1 MPAQH
6 FGRIIEF
13 VKDLYPNEDP
23 VPLHAPRFRGREK
36 EYLNDCIDS
45 TFVSYVGAYV
55 TRFEEHI
62 REFTGAG
69 YAVATVN
76 GTAALHLALLTC
88 GVGQGDDVITSP
100 LTFVGTCNGIAHS
113 GAQPCF
119 VDIDMDSLSLS
130 PEAVDEFL
138 RKSAQLGRDGYTYN
152 KHTGRRIAACLPVH
166 VFGHVARMPEIM
178 DVCAAWNLQV
188 IEDAAE
194 SLGSYLGGRHSGVF
208 GRMAIL
214 SFNGNKVVTTGGG
227 GMLITNNA
235 DLAARA
241 RHLSTTAKV
250 PHAWEFNHD
259 MVGYNYRMPNVNAA
273 IGCAQMESLPA
284 HLADKRATA
293 LLYHDFFASL
303 GIEALKEREG
313 TTCNYWL
320 NGFYADSRQARDEF
334 LALAKENG
342 VQARPVWTLMSRL
355 PMYNQ
360 CPAGP
365 FPNARWVEERL
376 VNIPSS
382 VRLPGA

>member
-1 MPAQH
+1 MSASE
-6 FGRIIEF
+6 FGCITEF
-13 VKDLYPNEDP
+13 IKELYPGEDP
-23 VPLHAPRFRGREK
+23 VPLHAPRFLGREK
-36 EYLNDCIDS
+36 EYLAQCIDT
-45 TFVSYVGAYV
+45 TFVSYVGAFV
-55 TRFEEHI
+55 TRFEEEI
-62 REFTGAG
+62 KAFTGVK

-76 GTAALHLALLTC
+76 GTAALHLALLC
-88 GVGQGDDVITSP
+88 AGVGEGDDVIVPP

-119 VDIDMDSLSLS
+119 VDIDRDSLGLS
-130 PEAVDEFL
+130 PDALNEFL
-138 RKSAQLGRDGYTYN
+138 RENAQHGKDGYCYN
-152 KHTGRRIAACLPVH
+152 LHTGRRIAACLPVH
-166 VFGHVARMPEIM
+166 VFGHMARMPEIM
-178 DVCAAWNLQV
+178 DVCADWNIEV

-194 SLGSYLGGRHSGVF
+194 SLGSYQGDRHSGVF

-227 GMLITNNA
+227 GMIITNDA

-241 RHLSTTAKV
+241 RHLSTTAKQA
-250 PHAWEFNHD
+250 HAWEFNHD

-293 LLYHDFFASL
+293 GVYHDFFASL
-303 GIEALKEREG
+303 GLEALKEREG

-320 NGFYADSRQARDEF
+320 NGFYADSRQDRDAF

-342 VQARPVWTLMSRL
+342 VQARPVWTLMPRL
-355 PMYNQ
+355 PMYSQ

-365 FPNARWVEERL
+365 YPNARWVEDRL
-376 VNIPSS
+376 INIPSS
-382 VRLPGA
+382 VRLG

>member
-1 MPAQH
+1 MSSQH

-13 VKDLYPNEDP
+13 IKDLYPGENP

-36 EYLNDCIDS
+36 EYLADCIDS

-55 TRFEEHI
+55 TRFEEDMCA
-62 REFTGAG
+62 FTGAAR
-69 YAVATVN
+69 AVAMVN
-76 GTAALHLALLTC
+76 GTAALHLALITC

-119 VDIDMDSLSLS
+119 ADIDLDSLSLS

-138 RKSAQLGRDGYTYN
+138 HKNAQRGGDGQAYN
-152 KHTGRRIAACLPVH
+152 KYTGRRIAACMPVH

-178 DVCAAWNLQV
+178 DVCGAWNIQV

-194 SLGSYLGGRHSGVF
+194 SLGSYLGDRHTGVF
-208 GRMAIL
+208 GRMAVL

-227 GMLITNNA
+227 GMIITDNA
-235 DLAARA
+235 ELAARA
-241 RHLSTTAKV
+241 RHLSTTAKQA
-250 PHAWEFNHD
+250 HAWEFNHD

-293 LLYHDFFASL
+293 GVYHDFFASL
-303 GIEALKEREG
+303 GLEALKEREG

-320 NGFYADSRQARDEF
+320 NGFYADSRQDRDAF

-342 VQARPVWTLMSRL
+342 VQARPVWTLMPRL
-355 PMYNQ
+355 PMYSQ

-365 FPNARWVEERL
+365 YPNARWVEDRL
-376 VNIPSS
+376 INIPSS
-382 VRLPGA
+382 VRLT

>member
-1 MPAQH
+1 MSAQH

-13 VKDLYPNEDP
+13 IKDLYPGENP

-55 TRFEEHI
+55 TRFEEAMCA
-62 REFTGAG
+62 FTGAAR
-69 YAVATVN
+69 AVAMVN
-76 GTAALHLALLTC
+76 GTAALHLALVTC
-88 GVGQGDDVITSP
+88 GVGEGDDVITSP

-119 VDIDMDSLSLS
+119 ADINLDSLSLS

-138 RKSAQLGRDGYTYN
+138 RKNAQRGGDGQAYN
-152 KHTGRRIAACLPVH
+152 KYTGRRIAACMPVH
-166 VFGHVARMPEIM
+166 VFGHVARMPEIIA
-178 DVCAAWNLQV
+178 VCDEWNIQV

-194 SLGSYLGGRHSGVF
+194 SLGSYLDGRHTGVF

-227 GMLITNNA
+227 GMIITDNA
-235 DLAARA
+235 ELAARA
-241 RHLSTTAKV
+241 RHLSTTAKQA
-250 PHAWEFNHD
+250 HAWEFNHD

-273 IGCAQMESLPA
+273 IGCAQMENLPA
-284 HLADKRATA
+284 SLADKRATA
-293 LLYHDFFASL
+293 GIYYDFFASL
-303 GIEALKEREG
+303 GLEALKEREG
-313 TTCNYWL
+313 TVCNYWL
-320 NGFYADSRQARDEF
+320 NGFYANNRQERDAF
-334 LALAKENG
+334 LALAKENN
-342 VQARPVWTLMSRL
+342 VQARPVWTLMPRL

-365 FPNARWVEERL
+365 YPNARWVEDRL
-376 VNIPSS
+376 INIPSS
-382 VRLPGA
+382 VRLT